1 MQRAKLW
8 PMVSSLDAFQ
18 PLLRDWFSARFGA
31 PTPIQERGWPAIGA
45 GHNTLLCAPT
55 GSGKTLAA
63 FLWALDHLI
72 GQACTEA
79 LREEVSV
86 LYVSPLK
93 ALANDVRL
101 NLQRPLAEVHEL
113 ANLRGQRLVPIT
125 VGLRTGDTPAGQRG
139 AMLRH
144 PPHLLVT
151 TPESLFILLT
161 SSRFREKLAAVRW
174 IIIDELHA
182 VAANKRGAHLALSLE
197 RLERLVTSRGG
208 SPPVRIGLS
217 ATLNPIE
224 ELANFLSGT
233 YELQGRR
240 QARPCRIVRTD
251 QQARRL
257 DLQVLAPGPELGP
270 IATHQHWEA
279 MYDRIAELI
288 GQHRTT
294 LVFTLSRRWAERL
307 ALALQ
312 QRLGSE
318 AVLAHHGSLARAQ
331 RFAAEQRLKRGE
343 LRAIV
348 STSSLELG
356 IDVGAVDLVCQ
367 VDSPKSIAAAIQR
380 IGRAGHAL
388 GQTPKGRLFALTL
401 DDLIECAAAVL
412 AIGEG
417 RLEVIEIPPASL
429 DVAAQQ
435 IVAIAAE
442 EGEISEGELL
452 ALLRG
457 AYNFRDLERSQLHAL
472 LEQMARPSRA
482 RIKGAG
488 PRIFYDCQAGL
499 VRPRRGARLIA
510 ITNAGTIAEVGNY
523 DVVIES
529 SQHRVG
535 DVEEDFAQEATRGD
549 IFALG
554 SMPWRINGISRGR
567 LMVEVA
573 PGMAP
578 TLPFW
583 QTEAAGRSAALS
595 DALIKLRGE
604 IACRLNE
611 PAAAIRFLIDECA
624 MEQRAA
630 AQAVD
635 YVRRG
640 KGALGVLPDRQTLV
654 AERFFD
660 GLGGTQIVLHSPLGM
675 RLNRGFGLA
684 LRKRLCQSFDFEI
697 QASATDDG
705 ILLALNSRHSFPL
718 EEIFHLLT
726 PANVRMALTQAV
738 LAGPMFE
745 LRLRHVANRALAL
758 IRNDKGRKVPPYLT
772 RLRAQELITEL
783 FPAQQAC
790 LDNRPPDIEIPDHYL
805 LTEALFEACQESTD
819 LAGLTE
825 LLEGI
830 AQGRVRTVAVDSLAP
845 SVFAQRL
852 LLATDYSFLDDG
864 ERANRRSRTV
874 QMNRAVAAEVLR
886 TEDVGEMLLPA
897 ALEQVAAEA
906 GHLAAGCQARDR
918 DELHEMI
925 RAHGALD
932 RAELGPRVT
941 GDASVMV
948 AALLAAGR
956 LIERSLRHRVAPV
969 LIASEDRA
977 LFEAA
982 YDSAR
987 EAAGELAC
995 EQARRELVCRTLQC
1009 SGPIASETLARAAGF
1024 SVAETERYL
1033 LALEAGGGV
1042 FRGRFG
1048 AGGENWCE
1056 RSNLE
1061 RIHRLTLEGL
1071 RARAQ
1076 PCDDRE
1082 YVAFCLRWHHIG
1094 GAGLPSGAEAVESVL
1109 EQMAGLAFAP
1119 ALWESAILPARIPDY
1134 RPEYLDLLCLGGEY
1148 VWLAEPGGDGGWPRA
1163 IKFLPRRALPCA
1175 PVAMP
1180 DDPKERAVLEGL
1192 RSAGAQ
1198 YLDQIAQRAD
1208 LSERDTLRALWRLAA
1223 AGFASNDA
1231 FAPLRLLASGAR
1243 PGRALEA
1250 EAGRRVSRF
1259 DAGVRARLRAGLGGR
1274 WTALAVGN
1282 GASSGSI
1289 GEHALRLL
1297 RRYGLIS
1304 REIASCEDGPSWSDL
1319 RTELRRLEY
1328 AGQIRAGYF
1337 VRSLSGEQYALVEA
1351 VAMLES
1357 ARSDE
1362 SHDRRQAPVALAASD
1377 PANPFGAA
1385 LAGCG
1390 VAREADN
1397 VLVFAAGQPLLGL
1410 AGRELRLLREIE
1422 PEQLALA
1429 LTAIIRLRPRL
1440 RLERID
1446 GQPALQSPAVVAL
1459 AAEGF
1464 HSDGRALVYDGLP
1477 GPLPARAGGVSGNRL
1492 LTRRSALS

>member
-1 MQRAKLW
+1 
-8 PMVSSLDAFQ
+8 MVSSLAAFE
-18 PLLRDWFSARFGA
+18 PLLRDWFMARFGA
-31 PTPIQERGWPAIGA
+31 PAPIQERGWPAIGA
-45 GHNTLLCAPT
+45 GHHTLLCAPT

-63 FLWALDHLI
+63 FSWALDYLI
-72 GQACTEA
+72 GQAQNGA

-93 ALANDVRL
+93 ALANDVQL
-101 NLQRPLAEVHEL
+101 NLQQPLAEVREL
-113 ANLRGQRLVPIT
+113 AHSRGQRLAPIA
-125 VGLRTGDTPAGQRG
+125 VGLRTGDTPASLRG

-174 IIIDELHA
+174 IIVDELHA
-182 VAANKRGAHLALSLE
+182 IAANKRGSHLAVSLE
-197 RLERLVTSRGG
+197 RLERLVSSRGG

-224 ELANFLSGT
+224 QLADFLSGT
-233 YELQGRR
+233 RERDGQR
-240 QARPCRIVRTD
+240 QPRPCQIVRAD
-251 QQARRL
+251 QQRPRL

-279 MYDRIAELI
+279 MYDRIAALI

-312 QRLGSE
+312 QRLGSD

-348 STSSLELG
+348 ATSSLELG
-356 IDVGAVDLVCQ
+356 IDVGAVELVCQ
-367 VDSPKSIAAAIQR
+367 VDSPKSIVAAIQR

-388 GQTPKGRLFALTL
+388 GQTPKGRFFALTL
-401 DDLIECAAAVL
+401 DDLIECAAAVQ
-412 AIGEG
+412 AIRAG
-417 RLEVIEIPPASL
+417 RLEVIEIPRASL

-442 EGEISEGELL
+442 EGEIGEGDLL

-457 AYNFRDLERSQLHAL
+457 AYNFRDLDRARLQAL
-472 LEQMARPSRA
+472 LEQMSRPLQG

-488 PRIFYDCQAGL
+488 PRIFYDRQAGL
-499 VRPRRGARLIA
+499 VRPRRGARLVA
-510 ITNAGTIAEVGNY
+510 LTNAGTIAEVGNY

-567 LMVEVA
+567 LMVEAA

-595 DALIKLRGE
+595 DALIELRAD
-604 IACRLNE
+604 IARRLSQPE
-611 PAAAIRFLIDECA
+611 AAMRFLIDECA
-624 MEQRAA
+624 MEERAA
-630 AQAVD
+630 AQAID

-640 KGALGVLPDRQTLV
+640 QGALGLLPDRQTLV

-675 RLNRGFGLA
+675 KLNRGFGLA

-718 EEIFHLLT
+718 AEIFHLLT
-726 PANVRMALTQAV
+726 PANVRKALTQAV

-758 IRNDKGRKVPPYLT
+758 VRNDKGRKVPPYLT

-819 LAGLTE
+819 LAGVTA

-830 AQGRVRTVAVDSLAP
+830 ARGQVRTVAVDSLAP
-845 SVFAQRL
+845 SAFAQRL

-874 QMNRAVAAEVLR
+874 QMNRALADEVLR
-886 TEDVGEMLLPA
+886 TEEGVGEMLLPA
-897 ALEQVAAEA
+897 AIEQVASEA
-906 GHLAAGCQARDR
+906 GHLAAGRQARDS
-918 DELHEMI
+918 DEIFELI
-925 RAHGALD
+925 RAHGALE
-932 RAELGPRVT
+932 RTELEPRVA
-941 GDASVMV
+941 GDAE
-948 AALLAAGR
+948 ALLAPMLEAGR
-956 LIERSLRHRVAPV
+956 VIERPLPHRAASV

-982 YDSAR
+982 YDRS
-987 EAAGELAC
+987 EQAAGAAVAV
-995 EQARRELVCRTLQC
+995 EQARRELIRRALQC
-1009 SGPIASETLARAAGF
+1009 SGPIASATLARIVGF
-1024 SVAETERYL
+1024 SVVETERHL
-1033 LALEAGGGV
+1033 IALEAGGSA
-1042 FRGRFG
+1042 FRGRFD
-1048 AGGENWCE
+1048 GGENWCE
-1056 RSNLE
+1056 RFNLE
-1061 RIHRLTLEGL
+1061 RIHRLTLERL
-1071 RARAQ
+1071 RAQAE
-1076 PCDDRE
+1076 PCDDPE
-1082 YVAFCLRWHHIG
+1082 YIAFCLRWHHIG
-1094 GAGLPSGAEAVESVL
+1094 GEGLPPGSEGMASVL
-1109 EQMAGLAFAP
+1109 QQMAGLSFPP

-1134 RPEYLDLLCLGGEY
+1134 RPEYLDLLCLSGQY
-1148 VWLAEPGGDGGWPRA
+1148 VWLAEPDSEGGWPRA
-1163 IKFLPRRALPCA
+1163 IKFLPRPAFSSAPAAL
-1175 PVAMP
+1175 P
-1180 DDPKERAVLEGL
+1180 DDPKERAVLDALGC
-1192 RSAGAQ
+1192 AGAQ
-1198 YLDQIAQRAD
+1198 YLDQIAQRAN

-1231 FAPLRLLASGAR
+1231 FAPLRLLASTAR
-1243 PGRALEA
+1243 AGRALEA
-1250 EAGRRVSRF
+1250 EAGQHGSRY

-1274 WTALAVGN
+1274 WTALARVPE
-1282 GASSGSI
+1282 GAPDGAI
-1289 GEHALRLL
+1289 QDHALRLL
-1297 RRYGLIS
+1297 HRYGVVS
-1304 REIASCEDGPSWSDL
+1304 REITGCESGPPWSQL
-1319 RTELRRLEY
+1319 RVELRRLEY
-1328 AGQIRAGYF
+1328 AGRIRAGYF
-1337 VRSLSGEQYALVEA
+1337 VRSLSGEQYALAEA
-1351 VAMLES
+1351 VTMLES
-1357 ARSDE
+1357 VRAGAGRSRAE
-1362 SHDRRQAPVALAASD
+1362 GPVALAAQD
-1377 PANPFGAA
+1377 PANPIGAA
-1385 LAGCG
+1385 LAGCA
-1390 VAREADN
+1390 VTREADN
-1397 VLVFAAGQPLLGL
+1397 VLVFAGGLPLIGIV
-1410 AGRELRLLREIE
+1410 GRELRMLKETT
-1422 PEQLALA
+1422 PEQLASA
-1429 LTAIIRLRPRL
+1429 LREITRLRPRL
-1440 RLERID
+1440 ALERID
-1446 GQPALQSPAVVAL
+1446 GQPALQSSAVAAL
-1459 AAEGF
+1459 AGAGF
-1464 HSDGRALVYDGLP
+1464 HSDGRALIYDGLP
-1477 GPLPARAGGVSGNRL
+1477 GPLPARARALGDNRL
-1492 LTRRSALS
+1492 LARRSALS